1 MKVQPRHQLLQI
13 WRGVV
18 DESFGGGQWRWGGR
32 DGRNSIS
39 DAEQLLC
46 ILAPATSVSSF
57 GLDEP
62 DSTSEDVAAALSGLG
77 TRVDIPVKLLRAVD
91 EYLTAYTEPDGTPVF
106 SGEGYFSPP
115 TLRNGNGPGELTP
128 ELRARQVVD
137 SYVMS
142 INLSLATIGFVRQFR
157 RSIPRDQALL
167 DEISRTEQ
175 LASRRLTAAMVALL
189 RSFTVWVFDPDSR
202 DGQSLTRTVNQTG
215 LPDEQVQRLF
225 RSQLADVRAGL
236 RDLTI
241 GIAPKV
247 AADLLRPNK
256 MFECG
261 WSWSVVRESPPI
273 PTADDIGRQ
282 DDGLAEEGAYIYFT
296 VVALDGIAELFSER
310 TRQLG
315 LLDDEQSRLASAL
328 RIRWD
333 LTQRYWATIAT
344 FGAGG
349 PRRWP
354 VEDMPWRT
362 VDRYESDFFTLLVT
376 SISARDLGGRRD
388 IDIDLARLAG
398 VLAEL
403 AERSRITRRAFETDQ
418 AVLVHHPGVSIVLEG
433 TEEFGPQLKWVATDF
448 APLLLKRVVSTAGL
462 TSDLRL
468 RGQLLG
474 LADDIWEHIETRRI
488 EDGPARSLW
497 DQPARVFQKFSDR
510 FDRPSWHHTL
520 RVAESLTL
528 AARLVATH
536 PPRSEQLA
544 DFAYDLL
551 AEAEHLFDQELLLA
565 PERADLPLRAKLELN
580 RDRLR
585 RCREIVTDRP
595 ASATALVFDVLRDLD
610 QLSAA
615 RQNPPGAV

>member
-296 VVALDGIAELFSER
+296 VVALDGIDELFSER
-310 TRQLG
+310 TQLLS
-315 LLDDEQSRLASAL
+315 LLTDEQLLLARAL
-328 RIRWD
+328 QVRSN
-333 LTQRYWATIAT
+333 LTRKYWSKIAT
-344 FGAGG
+344 FG
-349 PRRWP
+349 RDRWP
-354 VEDMPWRT
+354 LQAIPWQRT
-362 VDRYESDFFTLLVT
+362 NANQSDYFSLLVT
-376 SISARDLGGRRD
+376 AIVIRDLVERRVD
-388 IDIDLARLAG
+388 EKELDRVSRVLELLANRARITLPTYPGDVAPTLHAPGDSIDLAADTSG
-398 VLAEL
+398 ESAEV
-403 AERSRITRRAFETDQ
+403 A
-418 AVLVHHPGVSIVLEG
+418 
-433 TEEFGPQLKWVATDF
+433 WVMSDF
-448 APLLLKRVVSTAGL
+448 APLLMRRAVSLAGL
-462 TSDLRL
+462 LRNAELRARMLDLSDQVWTHLESRRMERS
-468 RGQLLG
+468 RG
-474 LADDIWEHIETRRI
+474 IV
-488 EDGPARSLW
+488 W
-497 DQPARVFQKFSDR
+497 DQPQRVFPELKVVH
-510 FDRPSWHHTL
+510 DRPSWYFTKRVVDSLITSAEVIGSEPL
-520 RVAESLTL
+520 RSEQATRLAEEML
-528 AARLVATH
+528 AEATHLYDQELLRGPVDPGPSTRDKLQLLAGQLNRARESVATH
-536 PPRSEQLA
+536 PGTALA
-544 DFAYDLL
+544 LANRILLDLHELAFA
-551 AEAEHLFDQELLLA
+551 
-565 PERADLPLRAKLELN
+565 RADP
-580 RDRLR
+580 DG
-585 RCREIVTDRP
+585 
-595 ASATALVFDVLRDLD
+595 
-610 QLSAA
+610 QL
-615 RQNPPGAV
+615 

>member
-18 DESFGGGQWRWGGR
+18 DESFDGGQWRWGGR

-115 TLRNGNGPGELTP
+115 TLRNGSGPGELTP
-128 ELRARQVVD
+128 DLRARQVVD

-142 INLSLATIGFVRQFR
+142 INLALATIGFVRQFR

-215 LPDEQVQRLF
+215 LPDEQVQRQF
-225 RSQLADVRAGL
+225 RTQLADVRAGL

-282 DDGLAEEGAYIYFT
+282 DDGYAEEGAYIYFT
-296 VVALDGIAELFSER
+296 VVALDGIDELFSER
-310 TRQLG
+310 TQLLS
-315 LLDDEQSRLASAL
+315 LLNDEQLLLARAL
-328 RIRWD
+328 QVRSN
-333 LTQRYWATIAT
+333 LTRKYWSKIAT
-344 FGAGG
+344 FG
-349 PRRWP
+349 RDRWP
-354 VEDMPWRT
+354 LQAIPWQRT
-362 VDRYESDFFTLLVT
+362 NANQSDYFSLLVT
-376 SISARDLGGRRD
+376 AIVIRDLVERRVDEKELDRVSRVLELLANRARITLPTYPGDVAPTLHAPGD
-388 IDIDLARLAG
+388 IIDLIADTSG
-398 VLAEL
+398 ESPEL
-403 AERSRITRRAFETDQ
+403 A
-418 AVLVHHPGVSIVLEG
+418 
-433 TEEFGPQLKWVATDF
+433 WVMSDF
-448 APLLLKRVVSTAGL
+448 APLLMRRAVSLAGL
-462 TSDLRL
+462 LRNAELRARMLDLSDQVWTHLESRRMERS
-468 RGQLLG
+468 RGFV
-474 LADDIWEHIETRRI
+474 
-488 EDGPARSLW
+488 W
-497 DQPARVFQKFSDR
+497 DQPQRVFPELKMVH
-510 FDRPSWHHTL
+510 DRPSWYFTKRVVDSLITSAEVIGSEPL
-520 RVAESLTL
+520 RSEQATRLAEEML
-528 AARLVATH
+528 AEATHLYDQELLRGPVDPGPSTRDKLQLLAGQLNRARESVATH
-536 PPRSEQLA
+536 PGTALA
-544 DFAYDLL
+544 LANRILLDLHELAFA
-551 AEAEHLFDQELLLA
+551 
-565 PERADLPLRAKLELN
+565 RADP
-580 RDRLR
+580 DG
-585 RCREIVTDRP
+585 
-595 ASATALVFDVLRDLD
+595 
-610 QLSAA
+610 QL
-615 RQNPPGAV
+615 